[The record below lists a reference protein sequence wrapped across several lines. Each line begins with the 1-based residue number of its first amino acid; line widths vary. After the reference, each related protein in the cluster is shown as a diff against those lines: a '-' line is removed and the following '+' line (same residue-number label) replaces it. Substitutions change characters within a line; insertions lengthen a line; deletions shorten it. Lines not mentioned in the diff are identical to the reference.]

1 MPGDLN
7 QIGQA
12 LENYVKVYCKET
24 TATRYLEVFAQLAKE
39 YPSILENIAAP
50 TEQDIVSF
58 LAWMKDRGYKPSV
71 IRYRYFFLK
80 TLCERVMRGRWPMR
94 PQDAP
99 PEPETFKRPI
109 LEAERIANMI
119 IKMRSCPDL
128 GARTR
133 FVASTIFGARRAEIA
148 DMEPSYLNMEN
159 GIIQLQTKKGGDVR
173 ARCFPDRYPE
183 LGVKVMPFLE
193 PTALIPLTVDQAS
206 DLFKRI
212 EWYCGYTH
220 VSGFGWHSIRRRLVT
235 HFRWV
240 GVPDDD
246 IYTFM
251 RWKPRKTIID
261 RYDATPP
268 TEPTKKLEDIDL
280 KIFRVHP
287 FLKYWAGSELEQAVP
302 AESSMPSASSLPS
315 GPPQSSQQAPSEQDP
330 PP

>member
-7 QIGQA
+7 LIEQA

-24 TATRYLEVFAQLAKE
+24 TAIRYLEVFAQLARE
-39 YPSILENIAAP
+39 YPSILENITAP
-50 TEQDIVSF
+50 AEQDILTF
-58 LAWMKDRGYKPSV
+58 LAWMKEKGYKQSV
-71 IRYRYFFLK
+71 LRYRYFFLK
-80 TLCERVMRGRWPMR
+80 TLCERVMRGKWPML

-99 PEPETFKRPI
+99 PEPEIFKRPI
-109 LEAERIANMI
+109 YEAERIADMI
-119 IKMRSCPDL
+119 IKMKTCPDV

-133 FVASTIFGARRAEIA
+133 FVVSIIRGPRRIEIA
-148 DMEPSYLNMEN
+148 NMEQDLLDLEN
-159 GIIQLQTKKGGDVR
+159 NTVLLKTAKKGDFR
-173 ARCFPDRYPE
+173 ARFLPDRFPE
-183 LGVKVMPFLE
+183 LGVKVAPFLE
-193 PTALIPLTVDQAS
+193 PSALMPLTVDQTS

-220 VSGFGWHSIRRRLVT
+220 VSGFGWHSIRRRLIT

-251 RWKPRKTIID
+251 RWKRKKTIID

-268 TEPTKKLEDIDL
+268 TEPTKSLEEVDL

-287 FLKYWAGSELEQAVP
+287 FLKYWVGSE
-302 AESSMPSASSLPS
+302 
-315 GPPQSSQQAPSEQDP
+315 
-330 PP
+330 